1 MSKTVEND
9 APQPHKWRFFRSG
22 GFDQVR
28 IETAGDFRHLHQLD
42 QKLWA
47 ALSCPVRG
55 LEFSPRTLELL
66 DTDGDKKIRVFEVL
80 SAVKWACAVLKN
92 PEDLAK
98 GSSALPLNAIK
109 NDVPEGRQLIS
120 SMREILSHLGKAD
133 AQAITPE
140 ETADTARIYTKTR
153 FNGDGII
160 PAIAT
165 DNARLKQTIGDIISL
180 LGSDKDLSGEPGIT
194 HEKIKKFFEEA
205 QAFSDWWAEAEA
217 RAEQVFPFGD
227 KTIQV
232 FAVYQAIGVKIN
244 DYFMRCRLVAFDAGS
259 AEPLNPSKDE
269 YKALAQKNL
278 SIKVEEV
285 ASLPLAKIEAEHPLP
300 LTVGLNPAWI
310 ELMEKFH
317 TEIVQPIFGAK
328 TGLTAGEWDTIRAK
342 FAAYEAWL
350 ASKKGALV
358 EKLGL
363 KHVRELLANG
373 VKEALFELIAKDKS
387 LEPEIKAFAAVERL
401 AHYYRDI
408 IILINNFVSF
418 RDFYTGKKKAI
429 FQMGTL
435 YLDQR
440 SCNLCLKVDD
450 VAKHSSL
457 AHLSRIHLVYCECT
471 RKGNPEK
478 LFIVAALTSGDAD
491 NLMVGRNAV
500 FYDRKGYDWDA
511 TVIKLVEH
519 PISIKQAFWSP
530 YKRITRMISD
540 QIEKFATARDKATID
555 QASISVSSAT
565 KTAETGKAPIAQPFD
580 VAKFAGIF
588 AAIGLAIGAIG
599 TAIASVITGF
609 LRLAWWQMPM
619 SLVGILFAISGPSMV
634 LAWLKLRERNLAP
647 ILDACGWAVNTRAK
661 MNIPFGTAL
670 TGVASLPPGAERSL
684 FDPYAERKRPWKLYT
699 TLFAIAVLIFLLWY
713 DGYIK
718 QWANQTYTQIINWES
733 ICANKAETPLKKP

>member
-1 MSKTVEND
+1 MSKQVERH
-9 APQPHKWRFFRSG
+9 AQQQHKWRFFRSG

-28 IETAGDFRHLHQLD
+28 IETAGDFQNLNHLD

-55 LEFSPRTLELL
+55 LEFPSRTLELL

-80 SAVKWACAVLKN
+80 SAVKWACSVLKN

-98 GSSALPLNAIK
+98 GSKTLPLSAIK
-109 NDVPEGRQLIS
+109 DDTPEGRQLIS
-120 SMREILSHLGKAD
+120 AMREILSNLGKAD

-140 ETADTARIYTKTR
+140 DTADTARIFAKTR

-165 DNARLKQTIGDIISL
+165 DNARLKQAIGDIISL

-194 HEKIKKFFEEA
+194 HEKVKKFFEEA
-205 QAFSDWWAEAEA
+205 QVFSDWWGEAEA
-217 RAEQVFPFGD
+217 KAEQVFPFGD
-227 KTIQV
+227 KTIQA
-232 FAVYQAIGVKIN
+232 FAIYQAISAKIN
-244 DYFMRCRLVAFDAGS
+244 DYFIRCRLAAFDSCA
-259 AEPLNPSKDE
+259 AEPLNPSKEE
-269 YKALAQKNL
+269 YKALAHKNL
-278 SIKVEEV
+278 SVHAEEV

-300 LTVGLNPAWI
+300 LTAGLNPAWI
-310 ELMEKFH
+310 ELTGKFKA
-317 TEIVQPIFGAK
+317 EIVQPLFGTK
-328 TGLTAGEWDTIRAK
+328 TSLTAGEWETIRAK
-342 FAAYEAWL
+342 FAAYEAWQ
-350 ASKKGALV
+350 AAKKGALV

-363 KHVRELLANG
+363 KHVRELLTNDS
-373 VKEALFELIAKDKS
+373 KEALLELIAKDKS
-387 LEPEIKAFAAVERL
+387 LEPEVKAFAAVERL

-408 IILINNFVSF
+408 NTLINNFVSF
-418 RDFYTGKKKAI
+418 RAFYTGEKKAI
-429 FQMGTL
+429 FQVGTL

-440 SCNLCLKVDD
+440 SCSLCLKVDD
-450 VAKHSSL
+450 VGKHSSL
-457 AHLSRIHLVYCECT
+457 AHLSNIHLVYCECT
-471 RKGNPEK
+471 RKGHPEK
-478 LFIVAALTSGDAD
+478 LYIVAALTSGDAD

-530 YKRITRMISD
+530 YKRIARMISG

-555 QASISVSSAT
+555 KASISVAGAT
-565 KTAETGKAPIAQPFD
+565 QVAETGKTPIVQPFD
-580 VAKFAGIF
+580 VARFAGIF

-599 TAIASVITGF
+599 TAIASVMTGF

-619 SLVGILFAISGPSMV
+619 SIVGIIFAISGPSML

-684 FDPYAERKRPWKLYT
+684 FDPFAERKRPWKLYT
-699 TLFAIAVLIFLLWY
+699 TLFAIAALIFILWY
-713 DGYIK
+713 EGCIK
-718 QWANQTYTQIINWES
+718 QWANQIYTQIVSWES
-733 ICANKAETPLKKP
+733 THASKSVAPPKKP

>member
-1 MSKTVEND
+1 MSKQVEPN
-9 APQPHKWRFFRSG
+9 AQQQHKWRFFRSG

-28 IETAGDFRHLHQLD
+28 IETAGDFRNLHSLD

-55 LEFSPRTLELL
+55 LEFNLRTLELL
-66 DTDGDKKIRVFEVL
+66 DTDCDKKIRVCEVL
-80 SAVKWACAVLKN
+80 SAIKWACSVLKN

-98 GSSALPLNAIK
+98 GGHSLPLSAIR
-109 NDVPEGRQLIS
+109 DDTPEGRQLIS
-120 SMREILSHLGKAD
+120 SMREILSNLGKTD
-133 AQAITPE
+133 AQSITPE
-140 ETADTARIYTKTR
+140 ETSDTAKIFAKTR

-160 PAIAT
+160 PAVAT

-180 LGSDKDLSGEPGIT
+180 LGADKDLCGEPGVT
-194 HEKIKKFFEEA
+194 HEKVKKFFEEA
-205 QAFSDWWAEAEA
+205 QAFSDWWGAGETMAK
-217 RAEQVFPFGD
+217 QVFPFGE
-227 KTIQV
+227 KTVQA
-232 FAVYQAIGVKIN
+232 FAVYQAVSPKTN
-244 DYFMRCRLVAFDAGS
+244 DYFMRCSLVAFDSS
-259 AEPLNPSKDE
+259 ATESLNPSKDE
-269 YKALAQKNL
+269 YKALAHKNL
-278 SIKVEEV
+278 SVKAEEI
-285 ASLPLAKIEAEHPLP
+285 AFLPLAKIDAGLPLP
-300 LTVGLNPAWI
+300 LTVGVNPAWI
-310 ELMEKFH
+310 DLMEKFRS
-317 TEIVQPIFGAK
+317 EIVQPLLGQK
-328 TGLTAGEWDTIRAK
+328 TVLTADEWEIVRAK
-342 FAAYEAWL
+342 FAAYESWL
-350 ASKKGALV
+350 AGRKGVLV
-358 EKLGL
+358 EKLGI

-373 VKEALFELIAKDKS
+373 VKEALFDLIAKDKS
-387 LEPEIKAFAAVERL
+387 LEPEIKAFAAVEKL

-408 IILINNFVSF
+408 ITLINNFVSF

-429 FQMGTL
+429 FQIGTL

-450 VAKHSSL
+450 VVKHSSL

-471 RKGNPEK
+471 RKGTAEK

-500 FYDRKGYDWDA
+500 FYDRKGGDWDA
-511 TVIKLVEH
+511 TVVKLVEH

-530 YKRITRMISD
+530 YKRIARMISE
-540 QIEKFATARDKATID
+540 QIEKFASARDKATID
-555 QASISVSSAT
+555 QASISVSGAA

-580 VAKFAGIF
+580 VARFAGIF

-619 SLVGILFAISGPSMV
+619 SFVGIIFAVSGPSMV

-647 ILDACGWAVNTRAK
+647 ILDACGWAVNTRAR

-684 FDPYAERKRPWKLYT
+684 FDPFAERKRPWKLYA
-699 TLFAIAVLIFLLWY
+699 TLFAIVILIFILWY
-713 DGYIK
+713 EGYIK
-718 QWANQTYTQIINWES
+718 QWTHQMYAQIVSWES
-733 ICANKAETPLKKP
+733 NKENKPGAAPKKP